1 MRVAVAGGTGM
12 VGSRLVTALR
22 ERGDEVV
29 VLSRSEG
36 VDLTTGEGLE
46 AALAGVDVVV
56 DVTSTYTNKHAE
68 YVRFFG
74 TVAERLQ
81 RAGAAAGVRRVVTLS
96 IVGIDGLEGI
106 AHYAGKLAQEKATE
120 AGEVPTTILRASQF
134 HDFAGQLIGW
144 IAKGPLMPCPV
155 QPVRTVELAAVVE
168 QLALATRPD
177 VERRVRID
185 LVGPREDMLHRQ
197 IRATAGARGRRL
209 LVVPLPL
216 PGAAWKKVRA
226 GALQG
231 GPDALVEGVDF
242 DTWLAREH

>member
-46 AALAGVDVVV
+46 ASLAGVEVVV
-56 DVTSTYTNKHAE
+56 DVTSTYTTKHEE
-68 YVRFFG
+68 YRRFFG
-74 TVAERLQ
+74 SVAEQLQ
-81 RAGAAAGVRRVVTLS
+81 RAGAAAGVRRIVTLS
-96 IVGIDGLEGI
+96 IVGIDGLEAI
-106 AHYAGKLAQEKATE
+106 AHYAGKLAQEQATE
-120 AGEVPTTILRASQF
+120 AGEVPTTILRAAQF

-144 IAKGPLMPCPV
+144 VAKGPLMPCPV

-168 QLALATRPD
+168 QLALAARPEG
-177 VERRVRID
+177 ERRVRLD
-185 LVGPREDMLHRQ
+185 LVGPRRDVLHRQ
-197 IRATAGARGRRL
+197 VRATARAEGRRL

-216 PGAAWKKVRA
+216 PGAAWKRVRA
-226 GALQG
+226 GALAG

-242 DTWLAREH
+242 DTWLASRR